1 MLRGDDMKMR
11 YVMAVLFLIL
21 ALCGS
26 PAGASASDPPA
37 PRIHIGEG
45 RFDFGTVAA
54 GSRPEHIFDIK
65 NVGDEVLEISKVQP
79 T

>member
-1 MLRGDDMKMR
+1 MKMSSA
-11 YVMAVLFLIL
+11 MTVLFLIL

-26 PAGASASDPPA
+26 PATASAGDPPA

-65 NVGDEVLEISKVQP
+65 NVGDEVLEIRQVQP